1 MGMAFPKGTPKAL
14 RDRMEQTVLA
24 IMKTP
29 AIAEAFAR
37 IGIDPVA
44 LSGAEYRQKL
54 VEAIPQMREAAKSA
68 NLPIVNP
75 NYPN

>member
-1 MGMAFPKGTPKAL
+1 
-14 RDRMEQTVLA
+14 
-24 IMKTP
+24 
-29 AIAEAFAR
+29 
-37 IGIDPVA
+37 VA